1 MFILDFF
8 VTFSYCFK
16 YMYTS
21 RNWIFIGN
29 DNNSNDD
36 DGDDDDDHYGN
47 RSRVGKQWQGPSF
60 HTCNFNGRDDVT
72 QMAKCIVL
80 VVRVVSHKI
89 NIEVRYVTK
98 MSTSTYTPPPNR
110 FLPFTGKCKQIKSY
124 VNLIFNC

>member
-36 DGDDDDDHYGN
+36 DGGDDDDHYGN

-80 VVRVVSHKI
+80 VVSSSKSQDKHRSEICYKNEHI
-89 NIEVRYVTK
+89 NIY
-98 MSTSTYTPPPNR
+98 PPNR